1 MKIAMLTTRLFHTP
15 RSGGEI
21 CTARLICALHDAGH
35 ELACIGR
42 GSGAVDGEAT
52 LSVGAAVL
60 PFDDLSATD
69 RAVSAVGAI
78 VRGQAITVQRANA
91 AGAARRAGRALAA
104 MAATPRDRP
113 EVLFIDHLKTYAWVA
128 EALADLPPVVLVMH
142 NLEPDGY
149 AERVHRTGGRGVGAR
164 LRRLM
169 LAREARHLRALET
182 VALRRATAVAC
193 LSEADAGCLRERA
206 VACGSAARVVVLP
219 GYPFAA
225 PVATTRAAG
234 RQATRRVGMIGT
246 WTWEPNREALR
257 WMLERVVPHW
267 PDDCT
272 LVLAGSGLEGLPL
285 PARVV
290 SLGRVD
296 EASSFYA
303 AVDVLAVPSLHG
315 SGVQEKAIEA
325 IGSGH
330 VVVATTHATRG
341 LAPGLPGQV
350 HVADD
355 ARQFA
360 RLCAEV
366 PVRTDAARWDTLQ
379 QWSEHRR
386 AAYRAAVDLCIAAA
400 VAPGHA
406 VDHAARQSA
415 RRVAKVL

>member
-1 MKIAMLTTRLFHTP
+1 
-15 RSGGEI
+15 
-21 CTARLICALHDAGH
+21 
-35 ELACIGR
+35 
-42 GSGAVDGEAT
+42 
-52 LSVGAAVL
+52 VGAAVV
-60 PFDDLSATD
+60 PFDDLPATN
-69 RAVSAVGAI
+69 RAASAVAAI
-78 VRGQAITVQRANA
+78 VRGQASTVQRVNA
-91 AGAARRAGRALAA
+91 GGVAHRACRALAA

-113 EVLFIDHLKTYAWVA
+113 EVLFIDHLQTYAWVA
-128 EALADLPPVVLVMH
+128 EALADLPPIVLVMH

-149 AERVHRTGGRGVGAR
+149 AERVHHSGGRGVGAR

-169 LAREARHLRALET
+169 LAREARYLRALET
-182 VALRRATAVAC
+182 AALRRAATVAC
-193 LSEADAGCLRERA
+193 LSEGDAEYFRVRLA
-206 VACGSAARVVVLP
+206 ACGSEAQVFVLP
-219 GYPFAA
+219 GYPLAPRATAA
-225 PVATTRAAG
+225 RVAPAAG
-234 RQATRRVGMIGT
+234 GRRIGMIGT
-246 WTWEPNREALR
+246 WTWGPNRDALR
-257 WMLERVVPHW
+257 WMLEHVLPHW

-285 PARVV
+285 PARAV

-325 IGSGH
+325 IGSGRT
-330 VVVATTHATRG
+330 VVATTHATRG

-406 VDHAARQSA
+406 VDHTARQSA